1 MNRGRFPYSRRVCLA
16 ALLAPVWLGAGEPT
30 TIRGIVVDGETG
42 APVPGAEVLVRSTA
56 LEALTDEEGRFEVA
70 PPGGGVPTLV
80 VVADG
85 FRTVEAPV
93 ESGLWEEPLRISL
106 ERLFFEVP
114 GLTVTA
120 NRGTHPGDAPTSV
133 AVISG
138 DDLQRREA
146 TNLNEALP
154 FAQGVTFN
162 AGQMDIRGSSG
173 LSRGVGSRVLMLL
186 DGHRTLSGVGSS
198 VDFAVLPVLD
208 VERIEIVKGPHST
221 LWGTNAMGGVVN
233 VITRPPRREART
245 VVRGY
250 YGLYDTPPGQGFAD
264 GRLAMQGLQVQHSR
278 RIGNVHTALFAA
290 RESSDGFRQNG
301 GLNGWRLR
309 GKAVFGDSATPLKL
323 FATWKRDD
331 MEEFFTWLSRDRRL
345 EIDPDNL
352 GDWRRES
359 DLILGLTATPLVT
372 PGLKLELR
380 PQIQHFRSRNYFG
393 DPGDPDHNDDFHRST
408 RYGTDLQLSVF
419 TAGRHTVT
427 VGGEAAYT
435 GVASNFL
442 EPSPEVTDLAV
453 FGQDEIELAEGLRG
467 SVGVRLDR
475 HKASSAERDL
485 TLNPKVGIVY
495 RPSPRLSL
503 RSSLSR
509 GYRAPSVS
517 EQYTSTVVFGFRV
530 VPNLELRGESAWA
543 GEVGATVSPGG
554 RLWLDAGLF
563 WSEYSG
569 LIEVAIAPDQLYT
582 FQFRNVVEAR
592 IRGIDTGLRAELVP
606 DRLDFQT
613 NYLFLDS
620 TDLGTGRKLAYRSR
634 HVVTTTLSGWDDV
647 VALDVRYRS
656 RPEAVLLYPLDERG
670 AFTVVD
676 LRLNLDVMGMDLQA
690 RVDNLLQ
697 AEYVDVQERYPGA
710 SRSLRTTLTSR
721 F

>member
-1 MNRGRFPYSRRVCLA
+1 MVRVFLA
-16 ALLAPVWLGAGEPT
+16 ALLAPVWLGAGEST
-30 TIRGIVVDGETG
+30 TIRGLVVDGETG
-42 APVPGAEVLVRSTA
+42 APVSGAEVLVRSTP
-56 LEALTDEEGRFEVA
+56 LGALTDDDGRFEVA
-70 PPGGGVPTLV
+70 RPAAGMYTLV
-80 VVADG
+80 VVAEG
-85 FRTVEAPV
+85 FRTVEAAV
-93 ESGLWEEPLRISL
+93 EPETEAEGPLRISL

-138 DDLQRREA
+138 DELQRREA

-198 VDFAVLPVLD
+198 IDFAVLPVLD

-250 YGLYDTPPGQGFAD
+250 YGLFDTPAGQDFSD
-264 GRLAMQGLQVQHSR
+264 RRLAMQGLQVQHSR
-278 RIGNVHTALFAA
+278 RIGDVHTAVFAA

-301 GLNGWRLR
+301 GLDGWRLR

-331 MEEFFTWLSRDRRL
+331 MDEFFTWLSKDRRL
-345 EIDPDNL
+345 EIDPGNL

-372 PGLKLELR
+372 PEFRLELR

-393 DPGDPDHNDDFHRST
+393 DPDDPDHNDDFHRST

-419 TAGRHTVT
+419 TVGRHTVT
-427 VGGEAAYT
+427 LGGEAAYT
-435 GVASNFL
+435 GVTSNFL
-442 EPSPEVTDLAV
+442 EPAPEVTDLAL
-453 FGQDEIELAEGLRG
+453 FGQDEIELSERLRG

-475 HKASSAERDL
+475 HKASSAEEDL
-485 TLNPKVGIVY
+485 ALNPKVGIVY
-495 RPSPRLSL
+495 RHSPRLSL

-543 GEVGATVSPGG
+543 GEIGATLSPGG
-554 RLWLDAGLF
+554 RLWLDAGVF

-569 LIEVAIAPDQLYT
+569 LIEVSNAPDQPFT
-582 FQFRNVVEAR
+582 FQFQNLVEAR
-592 IRGIDTGLRAELVP
+592 IRGVDTGLRVELVP
-606 DRLDFQT
+606 DRLDLQT

-620 TDLGTGRKLAYRSR
+620 RDLGTGRRLAYRSR
-634 HVVTTTLSGWDDV
+634 HVVTTSLSAWDDV
-647 VALDVRYRS
+647 VALDLRYRS
-656 RPEAVLLYPLDERG
+656 RPDKVLLYPLDERG
-670 AFTVVD
+670 AITVVD
-676 LRLNLDVMGMDLQA
+676 LRLNLQVRGMDLQV

-697 AEYVDVQERYPGA
+697 AEYVDVQEKNPGA

>member
-1 MNRGRFPYSRRVCLA
+1 M
-16 ALLAPVWLGAGEPT
+16 
-30 TIRGIVVDGETG
+30 
-42 APVPGAEVLVRSTA
+42 
-56 LEALTDEEGRFEVA
+56 
-70 PPGGGVPTLV
+70 
-80 VVADG
+80 
-85 FRTVEAPV
+85 
-93 ESGLWEEPLRISL
+93 
-106 ERLFFEVP
+106 
-114 GLTVTA
+114 
-120 NRGTHPGDAPTSV
+120 
-133 AVISG
+133 
-138 DDLQRREA
+138 
-146 TNLNEALP
+146 
-154 FAQGVTFN
+154 
-162 AGQMDIRGSSG
+162 
-173 LSRGVGSRVLMLL
+173 
-186 DGHRTLSGVGSS
+186 
-198 VDFAVLPVLD
+198 
-208 VERIEIVKGPHST
+208 
-221 LWGTNAMGGVVN
+221 
-233 VITRPPRREART
+233 
-245 VVRGY
+245 VRGY
-250 YGLYDTPPGQGFAD
+250 YGLFDTPAGQDFSG
-264 GRLAMQGLQVQHSR
+264 GRLSSQGLQVQHSR
-278 RIGNVHTALFAA
+278 RVGNVHTALFAA

-301 GLNGWRLR
+301 GMDGWRLR
-309 GKAVFGDSATPLKL
+309 GKAILGDSATPLKL

-331 MEEFFTWLSRDRRL
+331 MEEFFTWLSEDRRL

-372 PGLKLELR
+372 PGLKVELR

-393 DPGDPDHNDDFHRST
+393 DPEDPDHNDDFHHST

-419 TAGRHTVT
+419 TVGRHTVT
-427 VGGEAAYT
+427 MGGEAAYT
-435 GVASNFL
+435 GVASNLL
-442 EPSPEVTDLAV
+442 EPAPEVTDLAL

-475 HKASSAERDL
+475 HKASSAEGDL

-495 RPSPRLSL
+495 RPSQRLSL

-543 GEVGATVSPGG
+543 GEIGATATPGD

-569 LIEVAIAPDQLYT
+569 LIEVTNAPDQPFT
-582 FQFRNVVEAR
+582 FQFRNLVEAR

-606 DRLDFQT
+606 DRLNLQT

-634 HVVTTTLSGWDDV
+634 HVVTTTLSGWEDV
-647 VALDVRYRS
+647 IALDVRYRS

-697 AEYVDVQERYPGA
+697 AEYVDVQERNPGP
-710 SRSLRTTLTSR
+710 SRSIRTTLTSR